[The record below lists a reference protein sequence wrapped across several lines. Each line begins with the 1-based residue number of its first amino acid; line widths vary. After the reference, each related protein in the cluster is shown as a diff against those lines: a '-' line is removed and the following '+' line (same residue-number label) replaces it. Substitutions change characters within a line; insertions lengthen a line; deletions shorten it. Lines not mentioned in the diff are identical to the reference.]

1 MKKKSN
7 KLTNTKKAMKK
18 TIKYFSIAALALV
31 GTVMT
36 SCSSSDDLGENTQQP
51 QQVSDVHNV
60 ETLTATVSM
69 NAGATRALTPE
80 GVKTFAE
87 GDKIAVIYTDR
98 LTGKMTKAES
108 VALTAADIDGSNAN
122 FTVTLTDPDKT
133 QPVNYIYP
141 ADMAKNDG
149 SVNYEALATQD
160 GTLETLAQNLD
171 YCFYTGAWV
180 GGALPTGELENKL
193 AICAFDIKDAT
204 GTNTITNTI
213 TRLVVNDD
221 ANSYTITRSATEG
234 PIYVAINP
242 TSGANIDYFAT
253 DGTKYYA
260 RLATDKTYE
269 EGKLYPIGLRMPE
282 VIRGKFSVS
291 STKQVYFSTGN
302 LQATTSNN
310 GTNWSWHFGPN
321 QYARVGNGSA
331 NTDINGNGSVKDSG
345 NGKNIDLFGWSTST
359 THLGIHNSTTNTD
372 YRTGSTTDG
381 SDFVD
386 WGSVSEVTACI
397 GTGWRTLKSNEWRYL
412 MVTRSGNRY
421 AKAQIN
427 GSRSGFIILPDGWTN
442 TAPHTLNNINS
453 GDAAFS
459 SNVITPSD
467 WTNKYEKYGA
477 VFLPVTGQR
486 NSGTTVNGA
495 DDQLHYWSSS
505 GGINESKAP
514 IGYHLRYMDSGTNK
528 GLAPDAGA
536 GRSNGFSVRLV
547 RDVR

>member
-1 MKKKSN
+1 MKKTSN

-31 GTVMT
+31 GAVMT
-36 SCSSSDDLGENTQQP
+36 GCSSSDDLGDNTQQP

-180 GGALPTGELENKL
+180 GGALPTGELENEL
-193 AICAFDIKDAT
+193 AICAFDIKNAT
-204 GTNTITNTI
+204 GTETITNTI
-213 TRLVVNDD
+213 TRLVVNDG
-221 ANSYTITRSATEG
+221 ANTYTITRSATDG

-242 TSGANIDYFAT
+242 TSGVDIDYFAT
-253 DGTKYYA
+253 DGTKYFA

-269 EGKLYPIGLRMPE
+269 EGKLYPIGLRMQE

-302 LQATTSNN
+302 LQATTTDLGANWTWNFAANQWDKIGASAANTSITGNKTVSAN
-310 GTNWSWHFGPN
+310 GT
-321 QYARVGNGSA
+321 V
-331 NTDINGNGSVKDSG
+331 
-345 NGKNIDLFGWSTST
+345 DLFGWSTDVT
-359 THLGIHNSTTNTD
+359 YLGINKSKDNND
-372 YRTGSTTDG
+372 YRGAT
-381 SDFVD
+381 FAD
-386 WGSVSEVTACI
+386 WGSHSDVTKTI
-397 GTGWRTLKSNEWRYL
+397 GTGWRTLSGAEWYYL
-412 MVTRSGNRY
+412 FITRSTTSGY
-421 AKAQIN
+421 HYCKAKVN
-427 GSRSGFIILPDGWTN
+427 GVFGVILLPDDWNTSYHSDLGFYDKAVLSFSDGALTSTN
-442 TAPHTLNNINS
+442 IISLEVWNRDFVPH
-453 GDAAFS
+453 
-459 SNVITPSD
+459 
-467 WTNKYEKYGA
+467 GA
-477 VFLPVTGQR
+477 VFLPTTGVR
-486 NSGTTVNGA
+486 YKKDTWEIEAPDGR
-495 DDQLHYWSSS
+495 LYYWSATS
-505 GGINESKAP
+505 GANTSGESANANRVY
-514 IGYHLRYMDSGTNK
+514 IDGNGVSAN
-528 GLAPDAGA
+528 AGA
-536 GRSNGFSVRLV
+536 GRCYGSAVRLV